1 MRATSWLRVGIAVCS
16 LLPVIS
22 GYAIRDNR
30 AVIVNRGFIV
40 TYIADKG
47 ALESKLG
54 KRQEEEG
61 GQQTTSEPARTSS
74 GARSTPPPS
83 SRSDPATRSDDED
96 KPEPT
101 SQASKTEGST
111 QTDVSPTV
119 SGANSPAETSDVPD
133 KNGLPYTPPLTP
145 AFAFAGFLLLVC
157 GLPYTLAGVRHKQIH
172 IFLSTCLLASLGVS
186 VLIIYVM
193 NPPVSNALQGG
204 YVAAIAI
211 TGMIFGG
218 LAVIFPEVTEV
229 LACLLGGFCLAQ
241 WFLVLK
247 AGGLVQGG
255 YQKIIFILCFSIG
268 LFCLA
273 LHHTT
278 RPYGMIFSIAFS
290 GATTTVLGI
299 DFFSRAGLKE
309 FWLYVWGL
317 NDNIFPL
324 ETTTFP
330 LTRGIRVE
338 IAAIVVITCF
348 GIISQMKLWQV
359 IKQKREEREE
369 IRKLRQAD
377 VEAMEAE
384 NGRRVEEAA
393 QRDREVWEKQYGDKS
408 QTTTTLVPEDQT
420 ASPSASAD
428 LNQKH
433 LSRDS
438 GLPQSTKTSTDGG
451 SSKVVAADNIE
462 MVGIQKVPSGQ
473 EAAAPGTEGQA
484 PVPPHARE
492 GEAQATVPVQTE
504 TIPVP
509 VETPAPVSPPEPKF
523 FAPAVVIREKG
534 DVEEPTAPGSSAN
547 NGVAGLTTVHTVII
561 DPNEQEDDDDA
572 SSLATFADSVQDDKR
587 KSMAISVASIQP
599 MNEIQEIPHDD
610 AASSVAGVLD
620 DEEDERS
627 EDEMPL
633 VGEDTGRRRSVISLK
648 GRRNSLSS
656 NKRMSIVSLVRKASQ
671 RSNKSNRPLS
681 AQSQVP
687 LSPQS
692 PVEGPKE
699 EKEQE
704 QAAEEKKKESTP
716 NSPIEPPKAI
726 SRRQSLAPPS
736 EGAAP
741 EAASEKEVTEKASEA
756 KTESRRPSVVGSV
769 KQEEATVPGSP
780 VRETASQPK
789 SRKEAKAAPVVG
801 PPAPLRHGSLQNIRP
816 PSKIVKT
823 YRVSEWA
830 KHLDPADEPQYDD
843 IEPLEITETVQEK
856 AAPVHVMELQ
866 EGASSAKV
874 PPPIQGLSR
883 SDTYQSMQAGNMVS
897 RTNTLTTIR
906 EAPVFVPNMQ
916 GQMVAMQVPTH
927 VYQAQAMTSPMMP
940 SSPQIPTVVVASP
953 PPSRGGPPISQAQ
966 ITNQP
971 IVESPTE
978 DIDMSMQQRSVSPT
992 PSQLPPMCETLLT
1005 KRESMLKATPNF
1017 STVAD
1022 NTSLYGQ
1029 SITQPQPA
1037 FQNPSLPNA
1046 SASTLSLN
1054 RRSASG
1060 ASMIQQQRSSSGT
1073 TYAAS
1078 MIGSAAPSSR
1088 IPSMEMQPSMIGGYS
1103 PYVAPISPVIP
1114 SSPMMPSIPVPHGA
1128 VEMAP
1133 PQPQQPSPGD
1143 RREHMLKAWRESLM
1157 QDQVISARTHNSIQ
1171 GRRNEMIQESAMQNM
1186 YGKQK
1191 EMERAMRDNM
1201 VDDRYRNR
1209 DMLSIHREAMK
1220 RMQDKAKGI

>member
-1 MRATSWLRVGIAVCS
+1 MRATSWLRVGLAVCS

-22 GYAIRDNR
+22 GYAIRDNK
-30 AVIVNRGFIV
+30 AVVVKRGFIV
-40 TYIADKG
+40 TYIADKE
-47 ALESKLG
+47 AFESKLI
-54 KRQEEEG
+54 KRQDEEG
-61 GQQTTSEPARTSS
+61 QQNTSEPVRTS
-74 GARSTPPPS
+74 ATRSTPVPS
-83 SRSDPATRSDDED
+83 SRSDPATRSDEENRS
-96 KPEPT
+96 EPT
-101 SQASKTEGST
+101 SQASKTEDPT
-111 QTDVSPTV
+111 QTDLAPTV
-119 SGANSPAETSDVPD
+119 SGENQAVETSDVPD

-211 TGMIFGG
+211 TGMLFGG

-324 ETTTFP
+324 ETNTFP

-359 IKQKREEREE
+359 IKQKREHREE
-369 IRKLRQAD
+369 VRKQRQLD

-393 QRDREVWEKQYGDKS
+393 HRDREVWEKQYGDKS
-408 QTTTTLVPEDQT
+408 HTTTTLVPEDQT
-420 ASPSASAD
+420 VSPSAS
-428 LNQKH
+428 QKH

-451 SSKVVAADNIE
+451 SSKVVAADTIE

-473 EAAAPGTEGQA
+473 EAANATPGAEGQA

-492 GEAQATVPVQTE
+492 GETQATVPAQTE
-504 TIPVP
+504 TVPVP
-509 VETPAPVSPPEPKF
+509 VETPAPTGPPEPKF

-547 NGVAGLTTVHTVII
+547 NGVSGLTTVHTVII
-561 DPNEQEDDDDA
+561 DPNEQEDNDDA
-572 SSLATFADSVQDDKR
+572 SSLATFADSVHDDKR
-587 KSMAISVASIQP
+587 KSMPLSIASIQP
-599 MNEIQEIPHDD
+599 MNEIQEFPHDD

-627 EDEMPL
+627 EDELPL
-633 VGEDTGRRRSVISLK
+633 VGEDTGRRRSIISLK

-692 PVEGPKE
+692 PIEGPKE

-704 QAAEEKKKESTP
+704 NAVDEKKKESTP
-716 NSPIEPPKAI
+716 NSPIEPPKVI

-741 EAASEKEVTEKASEA
+741 EAAGEKAVSEKAGEA
-756 KTESRRPSVVGSV
+756 KTESRRGSVVGSV
-769 KQEEATVPGSP
+769 KQEEATAPGSP
-780 VRETASQPK
+780 AKETASQPK
-789 SRKEAKAAPVVG
+789 SRKEAKAAPAVG

-916 GQMVAMQVPTH
+916 GQTMVMQVPTH
-927 VYQAQAMTSPMMP
+927 VYQAQAPTSPMIP

-953 PPSRGGPPISQAQ
+953 PPSRGGPPPPPAQ
-966 ITNQP
+966 MPITNQP

-978 DIDMSMQQRSVSPT
+978 DIEMSMQQRAVSPT

-1029 SITQPQPA
+1029 SITQPQPS

-1060 ASMIQQQRSSSGT
+1060 ASMVQQQRSSSGT

-1088 IPSMEMQPSMIGGYS
+1088 IPSMEMQPGMIGGYS

-1128 VEMAP
+1128 VETAP

-1143 RREHMLKAWRESLM
+1143 RRENMLKAWRESLM

-1201 VDDRYRNR
+1201 VEDRYRNR

>member
-22 GYAIRDNR
+22 GYAIRDTKA
-30 AVIVNRGFIV
+30 AVVERGFIV
-40 TYIADKG
+40 TYIADKE
-47 ALESKLG
+47 ALASKLG
-54 KRQEEEG
+54 KRQEE
-61 GQQTTSEPARTSS
+61 GQQDTTEPTRTSA
-74 GARSTPPPS
+74 ARSTPVSS
-83 SRSDPATRSDDED
+83 SRGESTTTSDEGNKS
-96 KPEPT
+96 EPT
-101 SQASKTEGST
+101 SRASKTEGPT
-111 QTDVSPTV
+111 QTDLAPTV
-119 SGANSPAETSDVPD
+119 AGGDPAAETSVVPD

-145 AFAFAGFLLLVC
+145 AFAFAGLLLLVC

-172 IFLSTCLLASLGVS
+172 IFLSTCLLSSLGVT

-193 NPPVSNALQGG
+193 NPPASNALQGG

-290 GATTTVLGI
+290 GATATVLGI

-317 NDNIFPL
+317 NENIFPL
-324 ETTTFP
+324 ETNTFP

-369 IRKLRQAD
+369 ARKQRQAD
-377 VEAMEAE
+377 TEAMEAE

-408 QTTTTLVPEDQT
+408 HTTTTLVPEDQT
-420 ASPSASAD
+420 ASMSASAE
-428 LNQKH
+428 LNRKH

-438 GLPQSTKTSTDGG
+438 GLPQSSKDSTDGG
-451 SSKVVAADNIE
+451 SSKNVVTDNIE
-462 MVGIQKVPSGQ
+462 MVGLQKVPSGQ
-473 EAAAPGTEGQA
+473 EATAAAPGTEGQV

-492 GEAQATVPVQTE
+492 GEITTHPQAE
-504 TIPVP
+504 TAPVP
-509 VETPAPVSPPEPKF
+509 VEPPAPTGPPEPKF

-534 DVEEPTAPGSSAN
+534 DVEEPIAPGSSAN
-547 NGVAGLTTVHTVII
+547 NGVSGLTTVHTVII
-561 DPNEQEDDDDA
+561 DPNQQEDDDDA
-572 SSLATFADSVQDDKR
+572 SSLATFADSVHDDKR

-633 VGEDTGRRRSVISLK
+633 VGEDIGRKRSVISLK

-699 EKEQE
+699 GKEDEK
-704 QAAEEKKKESTP
+704 ATEEKKGSTP
-716 NSPIEPPKAI
+716 TSPIEPPKVI
-726 SRRQSLAPPS
+726 SRRQSLALPS
-736 EGAAP
+736 EGAAL
-741 EAASEKEVTEKASEA
+741 EAASEKEVIEKAGEE
-756 KTESRRPSVVGSV
+756 KTVSRRTSVVGSV
-769 KQEEATVPGSP
+769 RQEEATAPGSP
-780 VRETASQPK
+780 AKDTAGQPK
-789 SRKEAKAAPVVG
+789 SRKEAKAPAVG
-801 PPAPLRHGSLQNIRP
+801 PPAPLRHGSLQAIRP

-843 IEPLEITETVQEK
+843 IEPLQTPETVQEK

-906 EAPVFVPNMQ
+906 EAPIFVPTMQ
-916 GQMVAMQVPTH
+916 GQTVAMHVPTH
-927 VYQAQAMTSPMMP
+927 VYQVQAPTSPMIP
-940 SSPQIPTVVVASP
+940 SSPQIPTVVIASP
-953 PPSRGGPPISQAQ
+953 PPSRGGQPAVQVP

-978 DIDMSMQQRSVSPT
+978 DVEMGMPQRSVSPT

-1022 NTSLYGQ
+1022 NTSIYGQ
-1029 SITQPQPA
+1029 SITQPQP

-1054 RRSASG
+1054 RRSVSG
-1060 ASMIQQQRSSSGT
+1060 ASTIQQQRSSSGT
-1073 TYAAS
+1073 NYAAS

-1088 IPSMEMQPSMIGGYS
+1088 IPSMEMQPGMLANYS
-1103 PYVAPISPVIP
+1103 PYVTPISPVIP

-1128 VEMAP
+1128 VEMTP
-1133 PQPQQPSPGD
+1133 PQPPQHSPGD
-1143 RREHMLKAWRESLM
+1143 RRENMLKAWRESLM

-1191 EMERAMRDNM
+1191 EMEKAMRDNM
-1201 VDDRYRNR
+1201 VEERYRNR

>member
-1 MRATSWLRVGIAVCS
+1 MRATSWLRFGIAVCS

-22 GYAIRDNR
+22 GYAIRDTK
-30 AVIVNRGFIV
+30 AVIVERGFIV
-40 TYIADKG
+40 TYIADKE
-47 ALESKLG
+47 ALASKLG
-54 KRQEEEG
+54 KRQEEGEQG
-61 GQQTTSEPARTSS
+61 TTEQPRTSAS
-74 GARSTPPPS
+74 RSTPAPS
-83 SRSDPATRSDDED
+83 SKSDPTIASEEGN
-96 KPEPT
+96 KSEQT
-101 SQASKTEGST
+101 SRVSTTERPT
-111 QTDVSPTV
+111 QTDLAPTV
-119 SGANSPAETSDVPD
+119 AGGNPAAETSVVPD

-145 AFAFAGFLLLVC
+145 AFAFAGILLLVA

-247 AGGLVQGG
+247 AGGLIQGG

-290 GATTTVLGI
+290 GATATVLGI

-317 NDNIFPL
+317 NENIFPL
-324 ETTTFP
+324 ETNTFP

-359 IKQKREEREE
+359 IKQKREVREE
-369 IRKLRQAD
+369 ARQQRQAD
-377 VEAMEAE
+377 LEAMESE

-420 ASPSASAD
+420 TSPSASAE
-428 LNQKH
+428 LNKKH

-438 GLPQSTKTSTDGG
+438 GLPQSSKNSTDSG
-451 SSKVVAADNIE
+451 SSKNVATDTIE
-462 MVGIQKVPSGQ
+462 MVGLEKVPSGQ
-473 EAAAPGTEGQA
+473 GATVVAPGTEGQV

-492 GEAQATVPVQTE
+492 GEVTAQPQTE
-504 TIPVP
+504 TAPVP
-509 VETPAPVSPPEPKF
+509 VEAPAPTGPPEPKF

-534 DVEEPTAPGSSAN
+534 EVEEPTAPGSSAN
-547 NGVAGLTTVHTVII
+547 NGVSGLTTVHTVII
-561 DPNEQEDDDDA
+561 DPNQQEDDDDA
-572 SSLATFADSVQDDKR
+572 SSLATFADSVHDDKR
-587 KSMAISVASIQP
+587 KSMAMSVASIQP
-599 MNEIQEIPHDD
+599 MNEIQEVPHDD

-633 VGEDTGRRRSVISLK
+633 VGEDTGRRRSIISLT

-656 NKRMSIVSLVRKASQ
+656 NKRMSIVSLARRASQ

-681 AQSQVP
+681 PQVP

-692 PVEGPKE
+692 PIEGPKE
-699 EKEQE
+699 EKEHE
-704 QAAEEKKKESTP
+704 KATEEKKESTP
-716 NSPIEPPKAI
+716 ASPIEPSKAA
-726 SRRQSLAPPS
+726 SLATPPS

-741 EAASEKEVTEKASEA
+741 EVVIQKEATEKASEG
-756 KTESRRPSVVGSV
+756 KSQSRRASVVSSA
-769 KQEEATVPGSP
+769 KQEEATAPGSP
-780 VRETASQPK
+780 AKDTASQPK
-789 SRKEAKAAPVVG
+789 SRKEAKAPAVVG
-801 PPAPLRHGSLQNIRP
+801 PPAPLRHGSLQSIRP

-843 IEPLEITETVQEK
+843 IEPLETTETVQEK

-916 GQMVAMQVPTH
+916 GQTVVMQVPTH
-927 VYQAQAMTSPMMP
+927 VYQVQAPTSPMMP

-953 PPSRGGPPISQAQ
+953 PPSRGGQPPVQTP

-978 DIDMSMQQRSVSPT
+978 DVEMNLPQRAVSPT

-1022 NTSLYGQ
+1022 NTTIYGQ
-1029 SITQPQPA
+1029 SITQPQPS

-1060 ASMIQQQRSSSGT
+1060 ASIIQQHRSSSGT

-1088 IPSMEMQPSMIGGYS
+1088 IPSMEMQPGMMASYS
-1103 PYVAPISPVIP
+1103 PYMAPISPVMP

-1133 PQPQQPSPGD
+1133 PQPPQPSPGD
-1143 RREHMLKAWRESLM
+1143 RRENMLKAWRESLM

-1191 EMERAMRDNM
+1191 EMEKAMRDNM
-1201 VDDRYRNR
+1201 VEERYRNR
-1209 DMLSIHREAMK
+1209 DMLSVHREAMK

>member
-1 MRATSWLRVGIAVCS
+1 MRATSWLRVGLAVCS

-22 GYAIRDNR
+22 GYAIRDER
-30 AVIVNRGFIV
+30 AVVVERGFIV
-40 TYIADKG
+40 TYIADKE
-47 ALESKLG
+47 ALASKLG

-61 GQQTTSEPARTSS
+61 QQGTTEPATTSAP
-74 GARSTPPPS
+74 RSTPTTS
-83 SRSDPATRSDDED
+83 SRRSDPTTSSDEGDKSEPKSQSSSATV
-96 KPEPT
+96 P
-101 SQASKTEGST
+101 T
-111 QTDVSPTV
+111 QTDLAPTV
-119 SGANSPAETSDVPD
+119 SGDNAAAETSVVPD

-145 AFAFAGFLLLVC
+145 AFAFAGILLLVA
-157 GLPYTLAGVRHKQIH
+157 GVPYTLAGVRHKQIH

-204 YVAAIAI
+204 YVAAIAL

-290 GATTTVLGI
+290 GATCTVLGI

-324 ETTTFP
+324 ETKTFP

-369 IRKLRQAD
+369 VRQQRQAD
-377 VEAMEAE
+377 LEAMEAE
-384 NGRRVEEAA
+384 NGRRVEQAA
-393 QRDREVWEKQYGDKS
+393 QRDREIWEKQYGDKS
-408 QTTTTLVPEDQT
+408 HTTTTLVPEDQT
-420 ASPSASAD
+420 TSLSASAD

-433 LSRDS
+433 LSQDS
-438 GLPQSTKTSTDGG
+438 GLPQSSKNSTDGG
-451 SSKVVAADNIE
+451 SSKNVVADNIE
-462 MVGIQKVPSGQ
+462 MVGLHKVASGQ
-473 EAAAPGTEGQA
+473 GVPGTEGQV

-492 GEAQATVPVQTE
+492 GEATAQAQPETV
-504 TIPVP
+504 
-509 VETPAPVSPPEPKF
+509 PAPVEAPAPTGPPEPKF

-534 DVEEPTAPGSSAN
+534 DVEEPTAPGSSAT

-561 DPNEQEDDDDA
+561 DPNQQEDDDDA
-572 SSLATFADSVQDDKR
+572 SSLATFADSVHDDKR

-599 MNEIQEIPHDD
+599 LNDTPEIPHDD

-656 NKRMSIVSLVRKASQ
+656 NKRMSVVSLVRRASQ

-681 AQSQVP
+681 VHSQVA
-687 LSPQS
+687 LS
-692 PVEGPKE
+692 PVEGPKD
-699 EKEQE
+699 EKEL
-704 QAAEEKKKESTP
+704 EKSVEVKKESTP
-716 NSPIEPPKAI
+716 TSPIEPTKAT
-726 SRRQSLAPPS
+726 SRRQSLAPPPS
-736 EGAAP
+736 EGV
-741 EAASEKEVTEKASEA
+741 ASEKEVPEKATEE
-756 KTESRRPSVVGSV
+756 KTKSRRASVVSSV
-769 KQEEATVPGSP
+769 KQEEAAAPGSP
-780 VRETASQPK
+780 AKDTASQPK
-789 SRKEAKAAPVVG
+789 SRKEAKAPAVG
-801 PPAPLRHGSLQNIRP
+801 PPAPLKHGSLQSIRP

-843 IEPLEITETVQEK
+843 IEPLETAETAQEK

-883 SDTYQSMQAGNMVS
+883 SDTYQSMQAGNAVS

-906 EAPVFVPNMQ
+906 EAPTFIPVAQ
-916 GQMVAMQVPTH
+916 GQTVAMQVPTH
-927 VYQAQAMTSPMMP
+927 VYQVQTPTSPMMP
-940 SSPQIPTVVVASP
+940 LSPQIPTVVVASP
-953 PPSRGGPPISQAQ
+953 PPSRNGQAPAQPPV
-966 ITNQP
+966 TNQP
-971 IVESPTE
+971 NAESPPE
-978 DIDMSMQQRSVSPT
+978 DVEGMAQRSVSPT

-1022 NTSLYGQ
+1022 NTTLYGQ

-1073 TYAAS
+1073 NYAAS
-1078 MIGSAAPSSR
+1078 MIGSIAPSSR
-1088 IPSMEMQPSMIGGYS
+1088 IPSMEMQPGMMGSYS
-1103 PYVAPISPVIP
+1103 PYMAPISPIIP
-1114 SSPMMPSIPVPHGA
+1114 SSPLMPSIPVPHGA

-1133 PQPQQPSPGD
+1133 PQPPQQTPGD
-1143 RREHMLKAWRESLM
+1143 RRENMLKAWRESLM

-1191 EMERAMRDNM
+1191 EMEKAMRDNM
-1201 VDDRYRNR
+1201 VEDRYRNR

>member
-1 MRATSWLRVGIAVCS
+1 MRATSWLRVGVAVCS
-16 LLPVIS
+16 LLPLIS
-22 GYAIRDNR
+22 GYAIRDTK
-30 AVIVNRGFIV
+30 AVIVERGFIV
-40 TYIADKG
+40 TYISDKE
-47 ALESKLG
+47 ALASRLN
-54 KRQEEEG
+54 KRQEGEP
-61 GQQTTSEPARTSS
+61 QDTSEPPARAS
-74 GARSTPPPS
+74 S
-83 SRSDPATRSDDED
+83 SRPTPASSSRRDTATPSGDGDQ
-96 KPEPT
+96 PEQT
-101 SQASKTEGST
+101 TESKTEGPT
-111 QTDVSPTV
+111 QTDFAPTATE
-119 SGANSPAETSDVPD
+119 SAPAETSDASD

-145 AFAFAGFLLLVC
+145 AFAFAGFLLLVA
-157 GLPYTLAGVRHKQIH
+157 GVPYTLAGVRHKQIH

-211 TGMIFGG
+211 TGLIFGG

-255 YQKIIFILCFSIG
+255 YEKIIFILCFSIG

-290 GATTTVLGI
+290 GATATVLGI

-324 ETTTFP
+324 ETNTFP

-369 IRKLRQAD
+369 VRKQRQAD
-377 VEAMEAE
+377 LEAMEAE

-393 QRDREVWEKQYGDKS
+393 QRDRDVWEKQYGDKS
-408 QTTTTLVPEDQT
+408 HTTTTLVPEDPT
-420 ASPSASAD
+420 ASPSASAE

-438 GLPQSTKTSTDGG
+438 GLPQSSKNSTDGG
-451 SSKVVAADNIE
+451 SSKNVATDSIE
-462 MVGIQKVPSGQ
+462 MVGLQKVAEGQ
-473 EAAAPGTEGQA
+473 EAAAATVPGTEGQV

-492 GEAQATVPVQTE
+492 GEAPAQGPTQTQTE
-504 TIPVP
+504 A
-509 VETPAPVSPPEPKF
+509 TPAAPTETAAPAPAGPPEPRF

-547 NGVAGLTTVHTVII
+547 NGVTGLTTVHTVII
-561 DPNEQEDDDDA
+561 DPNQQEDDDDA
-572 SSLATFADSVQDDKR
+572 SSLATFADSVQGDKR
-587 KSMAISVASIQP
+587 KSMAISVASVQP
-599 MNEIQEIPHDD
+599 LNQVQDIPHDD

-633 VGEDTGRRRSVISLK
+633 VGEDTGRRRSVISLT

-681 AQSQVP
+681 PQPQAP
-687 LSPQS
+687 LSPLS

-699 EKEQE
+699 EGEQE
-704 QAAEEKKKESTP
+704 KAAEEKKESAPT
-716 NSPIEPPKAI
+716 SPIEPTKVV
-726 SRRQSLAPPS
+726 SRRQSLAPLS

-741 EAASEKEVTEKASEA
+741 ESTGEKEVAEKTGDD
-756 KTESRRPSVVGSV
+756 KTISRKTSVVGSV
-769 KQEEATVPGSP
+769 KQEEATAPGSP
-780 VRETASQPK
+780 SKDSIKQPK
-789 SRKEAKAAPVVG
+789 SRKEAKAPAVG
-801 PPAPLRHGSLQNIRP
+801 PPAPLRHGSLQSIRP

-843 IEPLEITETVQEK
+843 IEPIDTPEVVQEK

-866 EGASSAKV
+866 EGTSSAKV

-906 EAPVFVPNMQ
+906 EAPPNLQ
-916 GQMVAMQVPTH
+916 AQTHIMQVPTH
-927 VYQAQAMTSPMMP
+927 VYQAQTPTSPMMP
-940 SSPQIPTVVVASP
+940 ASPQIPTVVVASP
-953 PPSRGGPPISQAQ
+953 PPSRNGQPLVQAPV
-966 ITNQP
+966 TNQP
-971 IVESPTE
+971 IVESPVE
-978 DIDMSMQQRSVSPT
+978 DVEMNISQRAVSPT
-992 PSQLPPMCETLLT
+992 PSQLPAMCETLLT

-1022 NTSLYGQ
+1022 NTTMYAQ
-1029 SITQPQPA
+1029 SMTQPQPV
-1037 FQNPSLPNA
+1037 FQSPILPNA

-1060 ASMIQQQRSSSGT
+1060 ASLIQQQRSSSGT

-1088 IPSMEMQPSMIGGYS
+1088 IPSMEIQPGMMAGYNPYIAPVSPSMSAS
-1103 PYVAPISPVIP
+1103 PL
-1114 SSPMMPSIPVPHGA
+1114 MPSIPVPHGA

-1133 PQPQQPSPGD
+1133 PQPPKQAPGD
-1143 RREHMLKAWRESLM
+1143 RRENMLKAWRESLM

-1171 GRRNEMIQESAMQNM
+1171 GRRNEMIQESAMLNM

-1191 EMERAMRDNM
+1191 EMEKAMRDGM
-1201 VDDRYRNR
+1201 VEERYRNR
-1209 DMLSIHREAMK
+1209 DMLSVHREAMK